1 MDIGQSALFTAA
13 ASGGSGTYTAY
24 QWYVDGAAQSGQS
37 SSTFNYSAASAGSYT
52 ITATVTDS
60 FSTTSPQSTAATL
73 TVNAGAVAPTLSASK
88 TLVDQ
93 GQTSSLSSTAVSTG
107 TSPYSYQW
115 LQKAPDASS
124 YLVVNGA
131 TSLSYSF
138 VTSMSTTTGIW
149 SFELQVTDS
158 ASTPVIVTS
167 QVVSVTVSV
176 APTVSV
182 SPGFVALDV
191 GQSQTFTAAASGGSG
206 TYTAYQWYVDGA
218 AQSGQSSSTFNYS
231 AASAGSYTITATV
244 TDSFST
250 TSPQSTAAT
259 LTASTVETT
268 ASTPI
273 VTPTPMVS
281 ASPTP
286 IITSSPTP
294 IVTPTPLVTAK
305 PTPIITPTPTLGAK
319 SNTIFPI
326 WYLFLF
332 LIPVAIGVALIASK
346 KFWNRPPNDVTI
358 QQSAPVS
365 QAKTGSESSKK
376 QVFIC
381 HVAENSRVVEQLVV
395 ELEKAGFKAWYYER
409 DNIAGSSYITTDAKA
424 IKNSQAVIVVVS
436 PSSIKSVQV
445 SKEVF
450 YAHDI
455 GKPFF
460 PLLYGMT
467 YEDLKQKQEEW
478 RIAFGTATSVEIRD
492 HDLKSIIP
500 KLIEGLNNIDHRTQ

>member
-1 MDIGQSALFTAA
+1 
-13 ASGGSGTYTAY
+13 
-24 QWYVDGAAQSGQS
+24 
-37 SSTFNYSAASAGSYT
+37 
-52 ITATVTDS
+52 
-60 FSTTSPQSTAATL
+60 
-73 TVNAGAVAPTLSASK
+73 
-88 TLVDQ
+88 
-93 GQTSSLSSTAVSTG
+93 
-107 TSPYSYQW
+107 
-115 LQKAPDASS
+115 
-124 YLVVNGA
+124 
-131 TSLSYSF
+131 
-138 VTSMSTTTGIW
+138 
-149 SFELQVTDS
+149 
-158 ASTPVIVTS
+158 
-167 QVVSVTVSV
+167 
-176 APTVSV
+176 
-182 SPGFVALDV
+182 
-191 GQSQTFTAAASGGSG
+191 
-206 TYTAYQWYVDGA
+206 
-218 AQSGQSSSTFNYS
+218 
-231 AASAGSYTITATV
+231 
-244 TDSFST
+244 
-250 TSPQSTAAT
+250 
-259 LTASTVETT
+259 
-268 ASTPI
+268 
-273 VTPTPMVS
+273 
-281 ASPTP
+281 
-286 IITSSPTP
+286 
-294 IVTPTPLVTAK
+294 
-305 PTPIITPTPTLGAK
+305 
-319 SNTIFPI
+319 
-326 WYLFLF
+326 